1 MGQSG
6 LAPGAGHRI
15 IPARGDGRRGRLTRR
30 AVPLLTLVLF
40 IAGLVLLVVGANVL
54 VRGAAD
60 LAAALGTP
68 PLIIGLTIVA
78 FGTSS
83 PEVLVSIQA
92 AAAGQPDIALGNVVG
107 SNIFNVLFIL
117 GLSALLAPLRV
128 SAQLVRLDVP
138 VMIGASLLV
147 MALSLDDRLSRPEGA
162 LLLVSI
168 VVYTVVMIRLARR
181 GKAEVRVDPDVTLVP
196 SGSSTWSNIARIA
209 LGLALLALGARWLV
223 VSSVG
228 FARTLGVSEL
238 VIGLTIVAGGTSL
251 PEVAT
256 SIAATLRGERDI
268 AVGNV
273 VGSNIFNLLL
283 VLGTAALIS
292 PAGMGVPPAALTFD
306 LPVMTAVAIACFP
319 IFFTGYTISRWE
331 GAVFFG
337 YYIAYATFLILDATN
352 HYAAPVF
359 AGVVVG
365 FILPI
370 TVLTV
375 VLVWLRQRRGEGS
388 AAGAGEGQG

>member
-6 LAPGAGHRI
+6 LAPRRARCI
-15 IPARGDGRRGRLTRR
+15 IPARGGRPPRTVTRR

-40 IAGLVLLVVGANVL
+40 IAGLILLVVGANVL

-83 PEVLVSIQA
+83 PEVLVSLQA

-147 MALSLDDRLSRPEGA
+147 MALSLDGRLSRFEGA

-168 VVYTVVMIRLARR
+168 IVYTTLMIRLARR
-181 GKAEVRVDPDVTLVP
+181 GQAEVRLDPDVTLVA
-196 SGSSTWSNIARIA
+196 SGSSAWSNIARIA
-209 LGLALLALGARWLV
+209 IGLALLALGARWLV

-283 VLGTAALIS
+283 VLGTAALVS
-292 PAGMGVPPAALTFD
+292 ATGMGVPPAALTFD

-352 HYAAPVF
+352 HYAAPVL

-375 VLVWLRQRRGEGS
+375 VLVWLRQRRGERS
-388 AAGAGEGQG
+388 EA